1 MNPLRQIGR
10 CMLFVVRNGGR
21 KPKYPFVDDG
31 VDSPLEL
38 HIGPW
43 GRTQWRDTEDGTL
56 YEINTVDDVE
66 SIVDSVKRDVYCSE
80 YQDIEA
86 MREAEELRPI
96 RVGGTPV
103 ADTKSPCAIGFW
115 LDSPSVF

>member
-10 CMLFVVRNGGR
+10 WMLFVVRNSGR

-43 GRTQWRDTEDGTL
+43 GRTQWRDTEDRTL
-56 YEINTVDDVE
+56 HEVVTVDDTGLISE
-66 SIVDSVKRDVYCSE
+66 SIERDIYGSTINE
-80 YQDIEA
+80 MKA
-86 MREAEELRPI
+86 WEEQLDKECPDYEMPPHVI
-96 RVGGTPV
+96 RFLKLPLET
-103 ADTKSPCAIGFW
+103 T
-115 LDSPSVF
+115 